1 MEAIRRKYQPMLS
14 DYTFSLL
21 YCWQKELK
29 LSLYIEEEF
38 FVIRGEDYYF
48 FPIGEPNRVK
58 EFIEGKY
65 EYQKADA
72 DSDYVL
78 LNQTICELQ
87 GSRFYI
93 MKSCID
99 TIGARYRYK
108 KTVRIIYVIKN
119 RRYSKRSIPR
129 WQ

>member
-1 MEAIRRKYQPMLS
+1 MLS

-29 LSLYIEEEF
+29 LSLYIEGMLNVGIYPEF
-38 FVIRGEDYYF
+38 RFCDEKMITF
-48 FPIGEPNRVK
+48 LASHF
-58 EFIEGKY
+58 EGKY

-87 GSRFYI
+87 GSRFYV

-129 WQ
+129 RQ